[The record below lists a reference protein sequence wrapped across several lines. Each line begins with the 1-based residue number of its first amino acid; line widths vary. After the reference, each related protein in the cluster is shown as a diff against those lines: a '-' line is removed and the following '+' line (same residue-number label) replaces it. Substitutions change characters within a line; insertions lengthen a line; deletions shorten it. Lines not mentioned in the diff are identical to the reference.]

1 MDSRFRGNDEV
12 GRAKVMRIKNDDLT
26 GPEIRALLE
35 THFAGMLASSPPES
49 CHFLD
54 FDGLNAPDVTFWSV
68 WDGDSLAGCGALKE
82 LDAEHGEIK
91 SMRTHADHLRKGV
104 GAMMLTHIISE
115 ARERGYRRLSLETGS
130 TQDFIPALAMYEAHG
145 FKYCPPFGDYVED
158 PFSRFMTLAL

>member
-1 MDSRFRGNDEV
+1 MQ
-12 GRAKVMRIKNDDLT
+12 IKQDDLT

-35 THFAGMLASSPPES
+35 THFAGMLANSPEGS

-54 FDGLNAPDVTFWSV
+54 FEGLNAPDVTFWSI
-68 WDGDSLAGCGALKE
+68 WDKESLAGCGALKE

-91 SMRTHADHLRKGV
+91 SMRTHRDFLRKGV
-104 GAMMLTHIISE
+104 AATMLTHILSE

-130 TQDFIPALAMYEAHG
+130 GEAFVPALRLYEAHG
-145 FKYCPPFGDYVED
+145 FEYCPPFGDYKED

>member
-1 MDSRFRGNDEV
+1 MPI
-12 GRAKVMRIKNDDLT
+12 RIVEDDLS

-35 THFAGMLASSPPES
+35 THFAGMLANSPERS

-54 FDGLNAPDVTFWSV
+54 FDGLNAPDVTFWSI
-68 WDGDSLAGCGALKE
+68 WDGADLAGCGALKE

-91 SMRTHADHLRKGV
+91 SMRTHEDHLRKGV

-130 TQDFIPALAMYEAHG
+130 TEAFIPALAMYEAHG
-145 FKYCPPFGDYVED
+145 FQFCPPFGDYVED
-158 PFSRFMTLAL
+158 PFSRFMTLAI

>member
-1 MDSRFRGNDEV
+1 MHIIE
-12 GRAKVMRIKNDDLT
+12 DDLT

-35 THFAGMLASSPPES
+35 THFAGMLASSPPGS

-54 FDGLNAPDVTFWSV
+54 FDGLNAPDVTFWSL
-68 WDGDSLAGCGALKE
+68 WDNAELAGCGALKQ
-82 LDAEHGEIK
+82 LSATHGEIK

-130 TQDFIPALAMYEAHG
+130 TNDFVPAMAMYEAHG
-145 FKYCPPFGDYVED
+145 FEYCPPFGDYVED

>member
-1 MDSRFRGNDEV
+1 MHIIE
-12 GRAKVMRIKNDDLT
+12 DDLT

-35 THFAGMLASSPPES
+35 THFAGMLANSPEGS

-54 FDGLNAPDVTFWSV
+54 FDGLNAPDVTFWSI
-68 WDGDSLAGCGALKE
+68 WDGANLAGCGALKE
-82 LDAEHGEIK
+82 IDAEHGEIK

-104 GAMMLTHIISE
+104 GAMMLTHILSE

-130 TQDFIPALAMYEAHG
+130 TEAFIPALALYEAHG

-158 PFSRFMTLAL
+158 PFSRFMTLAI